1 MVARPKEH
9 LLMQPFT
16 KYEIFKAAYD
26 RVNLYKEKKDFL
38 AAHVLSF
45 SILEDR
51 VTAAYV
57 VVYRLM
63 NREDPPKYES
73 LGKLRFK
80 DLLDLLLRMG
90 VLKIELHQRLLS
102 AAYKRN
108 ELLHEMMWR
117 LNAFNSKNVDEIRS
131 LIIEVEKMTRNYVK
145 LHGTKKD
152 LSDLAE

>member
-90 VLKIELHQRLLS
+90 VLKIDLHQRLLN